1 MVPYIN
7 RKERHIRED
16 KRMPRGL
23 TKRRICTLV
32 LGLTAFSVAMPAVA
46 QQQLNVNT
54 ALAVEDP
61 LYKGLERM
69 RDKVAERS
77 KGALTVRIF
86 PGSQLGKDEDVLEQ
100 ARAGANVA
108 SVVDGGRL
116 AVFVKEFGILGAPY
130 LAEGFA
136 GVRKVVVSPMFGEWE
151 KKLKATS
158 GHQIL
163 SFNWWQGDRHLI
175 TNKPVK
181 VPADLA
187 GIRMR
192 TPGAPV
198 WMETIRAM
206 GATPTPMGWP
216 DVYPALQQKVIDGV
230 EAQHPATA
238 NSRLYEVAKYVTKT
252 SHFNLITGI
261 VTSAAWFD
269 KLSPELQTILREE
282 SLAAGDWASQ
292 ATLESL
298 TGFEKTMKDKGMIVT
313 EIDKTPFIEA
323 TKSVYDKLG
332 YGALRAEVEKII
344 KQ

>member
-1 MVPYIN
+1 MTRFGIS
-7 RKERHIRED
+7 R
-16 KRMPRGL
+16 RGL
-23 TKRRICTLV
+23 TAL
-32 LGLTAFSVAMPAVA
+32 LFGVAMMGA
-46 QQQLNVNT
+46 QAGAQAQQLNVNT
-54 ALAVEDP
+54 ALATDDP
-61 LYKGLERM
+61 LYKGLERF
-69 RDKVAERS
+69 RDRVAERS
-77 KGALTVRIF
+77 GGKLTVRIF

-108 SVVDGGRL
+108 VVVDGGRL

-130 LAEGFA
+130 LASGFEGI
-136 GVRKVVVSPMFGEWE
+136 RKVVTSPIFAEWE

-163 SFNWWQGDRHLI
+163 SFNWWQGDRHLV
-175 TNKPVK
+175 TNKPIK

-206 GATPTPMGWP
+206 GATPTPMGWAE
-216 DVYPALQQKVIDGV
+216 VYPAMQQKAIDACEV
-230 EAQHPATA
+230 QHPS
-238 NSRLYEVAKYVTKT
+238 NVGSRLYEVAKYVTKT

-261 VTSAAWFD
+261 VTSGAWFD
-269 KLSPELQTILREE
+269 KLSPEHQVILREE
-282 SLAAGDWASQ
+282 ALAAGDFASK
-292 ATLESL
+292 ATQESL
-298 TGFEKTMKDKGMIVT
+298 AGFEKIMTEKGMTVS

-323 TKSVYDKLG
+323 TKVVYDKLG
-332 YGALRAEVEKII
+332 YGDLRKTVEAIL